1 MTDAGRIRF
10 FADKAMIKRIGILTS
25 GGDAPGMNA
34 AIRAAVRTAIA
45 ADVEIYGIR
54 DGYLGLHQDRISRMN
69 TLDVTNI
76 IGRGGSILGSAR
88 FRAFEEESVRRE
100 AIENLR
106 KREIDSLVVIGG
118 DGSYTGA
125 LRLTEMGFPCIGVPG
140 TIDNDVHGTDFSIG
154 FDTAL
159 NTIVECIDRL
169 RDTSNS
175 HKRVN
180 IVEVMG
186 RHCGDLCVSAA
197 IAGGADFAIVP
208 EQPFDSAALFRSISQ
223 AFAAGKRHG
232 IVTLCENIT
241 NAELLAND
249 IEGNTGI
256 ECRATVLG
264 HIQRG
269 GVPSAQ
275 DRILGSRLGEL
286 AVKLLIDGIG
296 GQCVGIVNGELT
308 HNGIAESIK
317 SLPRKFDAKLAALPL
332 RLA

>member
-1 MTDAGRIRF
+1 
-10 FADKAMIKRIGILTS
+10 MIKRIGVLTS
-25 GGDAPGMNA
+25 GGDSPGMNA
-34 AIRAAVRTAIA
+34 AIRAVVRTALA
-45 ADVEIYGIR
+45 ADVEVFGIR
-54 DGYLGLHQDRISRMN
+54 DGYLGLHQDRIFQMN

-76 IGRGGSILGSAR
+76 IGRGGSILGCAR
-88 FRAFEEESVRRE
+88 FRAFEEESVRLE

-106 KREIDSLVVIGG
+106 KREISSLVIIGG

-154 FDTAL
+154 YDTAL

-197 IAGGADFAIVP
+197 IAGGADFAVVP
-208 EQPFDSAALFRSISQ
+208 EQNFDPEALFSSISR

-232 IVTLCENIT
+232 IVALCENIA
-241 NAELLAND
+241 NAELLAKD

-256 ECRATVLG
+256 ECRATILG

-286 AVKLLIDGIG
+286 AVKLLLDGIG
-296 GQCVGIVNGELT
+296 GQCVGIINNELT
-308 HNGIAESIK
+308 HNGSAESIK
-317 SLPRKFDAKLAALPL
+317 NMPRKFDARLAALPI
-332 RLA
+332 RLS